1 MHFLRFIAI
10 KIIKVSLDLGGG
22 FGVMKFARITNLIKW
37 TEIECLMLPEK
48 VVNSKQLK
56 NIIDHS
62 F

>member
-1 MHFLRFIAI
+1 
-10 KIIKVSLDLGGG
+10 
-22 FGVMKFARITNLIKW
+22 MKFARITNLIKW
-37 TEIECLMLPEK
+37 TEIECLILPEK